1 MNMNIA
7 KVTAALNH
15 FIQIADSTSSLFNA
29 TANLA
34 DFGDDSEAATF
45 LRTSYDFNAN
55 ELNLFRELILKIV
68 DVAAVT
74 SPEPMFV
81 DLNTAAVA
89 GAFSEIIVNNHTGAF
104 RSIVDKPEFDQSVID
119 IIGPLTP
126 NEQAALRMLCEI
138 MDEIADIS

>member
-1 MNMNIA
+1 MNIA

-15 FIQIADSTSSLFNA
+15 FIQIADSKSSLFNA

-45 LRTSYDFNAN
+45 IRTNYDFSLN

-68 DVAAVT
+68 DVAAIT
-74 SPEPMFV
+74 PPEPPLINV
-81 DLNTAAVA
+81 NTAAVA
-89 GAFSEIIVNNHTGAF
+89 RAFSEIIVNSHTAAF

-138 MDEIADIS
+138 MDEIADVS